1 MDWSDKDQWDWM
13 GFKKRN
19 LMSLWKGLMS
29 LCMVWLNCLFAI
41 LFFFV
46 WLFYWGV
53 CQNVCCCICF
63 YSWGLCSPCIS
74 LSPYSTCKDVF
85 FFEYSIFVL
94 TPSSLPFLSPPSSYS
109 AEGSICQ
116 SRHSCFEAGET
127 NYHKPQKYSLHQLPA
142 LKAPLPLTHPAGD
155 WGVRYLTD
163 QEYWELH
170 RTL

>member
-1 MDWSDKDQWDWM
+1 MGLKRETWCHFGKAWCHFLWFDWIACLLFCFCFFCLAVLLGCVSECLLLYLLLFLRTVFSLYQPVTLL
-13 GFKKRN
+13 N
-19 LMSLWKGLMS
+19 L
-29 LCMVWLNCLFAI
+29 
-41 LFFFV
+41 
-46 WLFYWGV
+46 
-53 CQNVCCCICF
+53 QRCIF
-63 YSWGLCSPCIS
+63 SNIP
-74 LSPYSTCKDVF
+74 
-85 FFEYSIFVL
+85 IFVL

-109 AEGSICQ
+109 AEGSVCQ

-127 NYHKPQKYSLHQLPA
+127 NYHKLQKYSLHQLPA

>member
-1 MDWSDKDQWDWM
+1 
-13 GFKKRN
+13 
-19 LMSLWKGLMS
+19 MSLWKGLMS

-41 LFFFV
+41 LFFCFFFV

-53 CQNVCCCICF
+53 CQNVCCCFCF

-74 LSPYSTCKDVF
+74 LSSYSTCKDVF
-85 FFEYSIFVL
+85 FWILHLCFNPQLSSFPLPSVL
-94 TPSSLPFLSPPSSYS
+94 LFGRGQHLPKPSFMLWSGWNKLT
-109 AEGSICQ
+109 
-116 SRHSCFEAGET
+116 T
-127 NYHKPQKYSLHQLPA
+127 NRRNTLHQLPA